1 MPYVF
6 LRGGINYSPL
16 VYCPCSFS
24 MSEHYCHLYR
34 LPCLLLSVLSSL
46 FKGPDPAVRPS
57 AQVGVWQALTLT
69 HLPIDKVLTV
79 VCCSV
84 FSVWSRIFSSASWKL
99 YIKYS
104 RLLISQYIN
113 HCFVLDERD
122 TCIYEYI
129 ARNEYFRLFVFTN
142 MNKET
147 KFKSGSKVIPVYHV
161 FGVNVHML
169 FWTRCYISSLNYCYI
184 VWISNKMLND
194 MTQNR

>member
-1 MPYVF
+1 MPYIF

-46 FKGPDPAVRPS
+46 HKGPDPAVRPS

-104 RLLISQYIN
+104 GLLISQYIN
-113 HCFVLDERD
+113 HCFVLVREIRVYV
-122 TCIYEYI
+122 YEYI
-129 ARNEYFRLFVFTN
+129 ARNEYFWLFVFTI
-142 MNKET
+142 MNKE
-147 KFKSGSKVIPVYHV
+147 KNFKSGSKVIPVYCFWSKCTHV
-161 FGVNVHML
+161 V
-169 FWTRCYISSLNYCYI
+169 LN
-184 VWISNKMLND
+184 
-194 MTQNR
+194 